1 MRRGNTFFFKKN
13 ERQKM
18 RKADYSFTI
27 FTAFKAVVFLIGG
40 AVSVVAFGSDGGYT
54 MITAGFIA
62 LVMTPIMAFVEGKAG

>member
-27 FTAFKAVVFLIGG
+27 FMAFKAALFLVGG
-40 AVSVVAFGSDGGYT
+40 TISVVALGSDGGYT
-54 MITAGFIA
+54 MITAGFMA
-62 LVMTPIMAFVEGKAG
+62 LVLTPLMAFVEGKAG